1 MIKTARDNVCDSVV
15 FIEEFNTRT
24 RKSKN
29 GSSTFF
35 CEACGDELIPNL
47 GKIKAKHFS
56 HKRREETA
64 HCRMTS
70 LHIAGQEIIKE
81 LGEIEFPDTLVEAT
95 APPCTKKYPI
105 TLVSRPLELRDI
117 KLEKS
122 VQTELGNIVGD
133 VVGDH
138 PFDNVTHR
146 INIEVFVTNPIS
158 ERKEQK
164 IKSVDLTT
172 FEVDLSDLLK
182 TDWDKK
188 TLTAHIKDPKYT
200 TLSHLST
207 LLANQIA
214 APSIRRI
221 KESEKREERAKR
233 EDAVKAKKALSEKL
247 AQKFENHLNTITGTL
262 LASPTFKKEE
272 SEEPLLLRI
281 EKWEMEGD
289 VYVIHTDVNGEFTV
303 TLGQSIKNAYAE
315 YEKFGPDIFSDSA
328 NEQPKTLFNQHIDQ
342 ALEDSEEQKAIEFLK
357 NNLPI

>member
-15 FIEEFNTRT
+15 FIEEFDTRT

-35 CEACGDELIPNL
+35 CEACGDRLIPNL
-47 GKIKAKHFS
+47 GEIKAWHFS
-56 HKRREETA
+56 HQRKEETT

-81 LGEIEFPDTLVEAT
+81 LGEIEMPDTLVEAT

-105 TLVSRPLELRDI
+105 TLVSRPLKLRGI

-133 VVGDH
+133 VVGDYL
-138 PFDNVTHR
+138 FNNVTHQ
-146 INIEVFVTNPIS
+146 INIEVFVTNPIN

-182 TDWDKK
+182 TDWDKASIK
-188 TLTAHIKDPKYT
+188 AHIKDPKNT
-200 TLSHLST
+200 TLSHIST
-207 LLANQIA
+207 LLANQMA

-221 KESEKREERAKR
+221 KESEKRAKR
-233 EDAVKAKKALSEKL
+233 EGAIKAKKALSEKL

-281 EKWEMEGD
+281 EKWEMVGD
-289 VYVIHTDVNGEFTV
+289 MYVIHTDVNGEFTV
-303 TLGQSIKNAYAE
+303 TLGQSVENAYAE

-328 NEQPKTLFNQHIDQ
+328 NEQPQALFNQHIAQ
-342 ALEDSEEQKAIEFLK
+342 ALKNSEEQKAIEFLK